1 MKKTTVIFETILRNQ
16 LLRRILPIILVVL
29 SILFQFWN
37 ASRVGTF
44 WDYQIDDAIAK
55 LNLDWLKNGV
65 VTSDPTFQTL
75 LPYGYAVTYLIWIPA
90 YFYSKFSLGIEFNIG
105 IVETQNWIVYRNV
118 ISFAIFLIGIA
129 AIVFWTKYNLKLNG
143 YALTLLLLWCFPT
156 VSGYG
161 LFNDKDIPIF
171 TGIACA
177 LALTAKNSFHASK
190 FDRVMRILF
199 VNSAILF
206 VVGVRPGAAP
216 LLLLIFALQFLQVQD
231 KKKYLLLLFTGI
243 PTLFYCFMV
252 SASAR
257 NLNLSWF
264 YYAIKKSTNFDAWQ
278 GAMLLWNHKF
288 STPIS
293 GGYYIGVIASQIPTF
308 VIFTALAF
316 FIVQTNRILGNFSGE
331 SKLGGIRG
339 LLKKGR
345 NAKLLPP
352 LLLLTMII
360 YTLLTKPMLYDDAR
374 QLLFGWVFII
384 FTFLII
390 LEKLLTGK
398 KQWVFL
404 ALITLLAAFPA
415 LDSYKLAPFSYT
427 YRNEIANLLT
437 PGGFESDYW
446 GLSGKENY
454 RWIIENNVDN
464 LPVVNNPTVVFQT
477 YAPKL
482 VVDLGTTLPNNFLYQ
497 QIRRPFGVTD
507 TFPNCEIIHE
517 TTREQVIG
525 RPIIMSYVKRCP

>member
-1 MKKTTVIFETILRNQ
+1 MVFETILRNQ
-16 LLRRILPIILVVL
+16 LLRIILPMILVVL

-44 WDYQIDDAIAK
+44 WDYQIDDVIAR
-55 LNLDWLKNGV
+55 LNMDWLKNGIS
-65 VTSDPTFQTL
+65 TSDPTFQAL

-90 YFYSKFSLGIEFNIG
+90 YFSSKFSLGLEFNIG
-105 IVETQNWIVYRNV
+105 IVETQNWMIYRNAM
-118 ISFAIFLIGIA
+118 SFAIFLLGIT
-129 AIVFWTKYNLKLNG
+129 AIIFWAQYNTKING
-143 YALTLLLLWCFPT
+143 YILTLMLLWCFPT

-177 LALTAKNSFHASK
+177 LALTAKNSFHPRK
-190 FDRVMRILF
+190 FDRVMRIIF
-199 VNSAILF
+199 VNSAVLF

-216 LLLLIFALQFLQVQD
+216 LLILIFVLQLLQVQD

-264 YYAIKKSTNFDAWQ
+264 YYAIKKSTNFDIWQ

-293 GGYYIGVIASQIPTF
+293 GSYYIGVIASQIPTF

-316 FIVQTNRILGNFSGE
+316 LILQTNRILGDFTLE
-331 SKLGGIRG
+331 SKFGGIQG
-339 LLKKGR
+339 LLKNAR
-345 NAKLLPP
+345 NPKLLPP
-352 LLLLTMII
+352 LLLLTMIV
-360 YTLLTKPMLYDDAR
+360 YSLLTKPMLYDDAR

-384 FTFLII
+384 LTFLII
-390 LEKLLTGK
+390 LEKLLTVT

-404 ALITLLAAFPA
+404 GLITLLAAFPA
-415 LDSYKLAPFSYT
+415 MDSLKLAPFSYT
-427 YRNEIANLLT
+427 YRNEIANLFA

-454 RWIIENNVDN
+454 RWIIENNADN
-464 LPVVNNPTVVFQT
+464 LPVVSNPPVVFQT
-477 YAPKL
+477 YTPKSA
-482 VVDLGTTLPNNFLYQ
+482 VDPGSTLPTNFLYQ

-517 TTREQVIG
+517 TIREQVIG
-525 RPIIMSYVKRCP
+525 RPVIMSYVKRCP